1 MEKNNLKAVVFD
13 LDGVLTDS
21 AKYHYQAWKMLADKL
36 GIPFDEEY
44 NEKLKGVSRMESLE
58 LILQNGNAQ
67 DKYTQ
72 EEKVAMATEKN
83 EFYKQL
89 LHQITPEDVLPGI
102 HDFLEQL
109 KAAGIKTAVASVS
122 HNAPFILERL
132 ELDKYFDYICDAAQV
147 PRAKPFPDIFLSAA
161 QNLGVE
167 PANCIGV
174 EDAQAGI
181 QAINAAGMMS
191 VGVGI
196 KSQMQEAKLIPA
208 QHCQAGVGYAE
219 GIFSAGLNHKGE

>member
-89 LHQITPEDVLPGI
+89 IHQITPEDVLPGI

-132 ELDKYFDYICDAAQV
+132 ELDKYFNYICDAAQV

-161 QNLGVE
+161 QNLGVD

-191 VGVGI
+191 VGVGTE
-196 KSQMQEAKLIPA
+196 SQMQEAKLILPSTA
-208 QHCQAGVGYAE
+208 KLELGMLKEYFQLA
-219 GIFSAGLNHKGE
+219 

>member
-36 GIPFDEEY
+36 GVPFDEEY

-72 EEKVAMATEKN
+72 EEKEAMATEKN

-89 LHQITPEDVLPGI
+89 HHQITPEDVLPGI

-191 VGVGI
+191 AGVGTE
-196 KSQMQEAKLIPA
+196 SQMQEAKLILPSTA
-208 QHCQAGVGYAE
+208 KLELGMLKEYFQLA
-219 GIFSAGLNHKGE
+219 

>member
-1 MEKNNLKAVVFD
+1 
-13 LDGVLTDS
+13 
-21 AKYHYQAWKMLADKL
+21 
-36 GIPFDEEY
+36 
-44 NEKLKGVSRMESLE
+44 
-58 LILQNGNAQ
+58 
-67 DKYTQ
+67 
-72 EEKVAMATEKN
+72 MATEKN

-89 LHQITPEDVLPGI
+89 IHQITPEDVLPGI

-191 VGVGI
+191 VGVGTE
-196 KSQMQEAKLIPA
+196 SQMQEAKLILPSTA
-208 QHCQAGVGYAE
+208 KL
-219 GIFSAGLNHKGE
+219 GLGMLKEYFQLA

>member
-89 LHQITPEDVLPGI
+89 IHQITPEDVLPGI

-109 KAAGIKTAVASVS
+109 KAVGIKTAVASVS

-191 VGVGI
+191 VGVGTE
-196 KSQMQEAKLIPA
+196 SQMQEAKLILPSTA
-208 QHCQAGVGYAE
+208 KL
-219 GIFSAGLNHKGE
+219 GLGMLKEYFQLA

>member
-36 GIPFDEEY
+36 GIPFDEKY

-72 EEKVAMATEKN
+72 KEKVAMATEKN

-109 KAAGIKTAVASVS
+109 KAVGIKTAVASVS

-161 QNLGVE
+161 QNLGVD

-191 VGVGI
+191 VGVGTE
-196 KSQMQEAKLIPA
+196 SQMQEAKLILPSTA
-208 QHCQAGVGYAE
+208 KL
-219 GIFSAGLNHKGE
+219 GLGMLKEYFQLA

>member
-89 LHQITPEDVLPGI
+89 IHQITPEDVLPGI

-161 QNLGVE
+161 KNLGVE

-191 VGVGI
+191 VGVGTE
-196 KSQMQEAKLIPA
+196 SQMQEAKLILPSTA
-208 QHCQAGVGYAE
+208 KLELGMLKEYFQLA
-219 GIFSAGLNHKGE
+219 

>member
-21 AKYHYQAWKMLADKL
+21 AKYHYQAWKTLADKL

-109 KAAGIKTAVASVS
+109 KAAGIKTAVAFVS

-147 PRAKPFPDIFLSAA
+147 PRAKHFPDIFLSAA
-161 QNLGVE
+161 QNLGVD

-191 VGVGI
+191 AGVGTE
-196 KSQMQEAKLIPA
+196 SQMQEAKLILPSTA
-208 QHCQAGVGYAE
+208 KLELGMLKEYFQLA
-219 GIFSAGLNHKGE
+219 

>member
-58 LILQNGNAQ
+58 LILKNGNVQ
-67 DKYTQ
+67 DKYTP

-83 EFYKQL
+83 EFYKEL
-89 LHQITPEDVLPGI
+89 IHQITPEDVLPGI

-161 QNLGVE
+161 HNLGVD

-191 VGVGI
+191 VGVGTE
-196 KSQMQEAKLIPA
+196 SQMQEAKLILPSTA
-208 QHCQAGVGYAE
+208 KLELGMLKEYFQLA
-219 GIFSAGLNHKGE
+219 

>member
-72 EEKVAMATEKN
+72 EEKEAMATEKN

-89 LHQITPEDVLPGI
+89 IHQITPEDVLPGI

-174 EDAQAGI
+174 EDA
-181 QAINAAGMMS
+181 
-191 VGVGI
+191 
-196 KSQMQEAKLIPA
+196 
-208 QHCQAGVGYAE
+208 
-219 GIFSAGLNHKGE
+219 

>member
-109 KAAGIKTAVASVS
+109 KAVGIKTAVASVS

-132 ELDKYFDYICDAAQV
+132 ELDKYFDYICDAAQA

-161 QNLGVE
+161 QNLGVD

-191 VGVGI
+191 VGVGTE
-196 KSQMQEAKLIPA
+196 SQMQEAKLILPSTA
-208 QHCQAGVGYAE
+208 KL
-219 GIFSAGLNHKGE
+219 GLGMLKEYFQLA

>member
-109 KAAGIKTAVASVS
+109 KAVGIKTAVASVS

-191 VGVGI
+191 AGVGI
-196 KSQMQEAKLIPA
+196 KSQMQEAKLILPSTA
-208 QHCQAGVGYAE
+208 KLELGMLKEYFQLA
-219 GIFSAGLNHKGE
+219 

>member
-191 VGVGI
+191 VGVGTE
-196 KSQMQEAKLIPA
+196 SQMQEAKLILPSTA
-208 QHCQAGVGYAE
+208 KL
-219 GIFSAGLNHKGE
+219 GLGMLKEYFQLA

>member
-89 LHQITPEDVLPGI
+89 IHQITPEDVLPGI

-161 QNLGVE
+161 QNLGVD

-191 VGVGI
+191 VGVGTE
-196 KSQMQEAKLIPA
+196 SQMQEARLILPSTA
-208 QHCQAGVGYAE
+208 RLELGMLKEYFQLA
-219 GIFSAGLNHKGE
+219 

>member
-109 KAAGIKTAVASVS
+109 KAVGIKTAVASVS

-161 QNLGVE
+161 QNLGVD

-191 VGVGI
+191 AGVGTE
-196 KSQMQEAKLIPA
+196 SQMQEAKLILPSTVKLELGMLKEYFQLA
-208 QHCQAGVGYAE
+208 
-219 GIFSAGLNHKGE
+219 

>member
-72 EEKVAMATEKN
+72 EKKVAIATEKN

-109 KAAGIKTAVASVS
+109 KAVGIKTAVASVS

-191 VGVGI
+191 VGVGTE
-196 KSQMQEAKLIPA
+196 SQMQEAKLILPSTA
-208 QHCQAGVGYAE
+208 KLELGMLKEYFQLA
-219 GIFSAGLNHKGE
+219 

>member
-72 EEKVAMATEKN
+72 EKKVAIATEKN

-109 KAAGIKTAVASVS
+109 KAVGIKTAVASVS

-191 VGVGI
+191 AGVGTE
-196 KSQMQEAKLIPA
+196 SQMQEAKLILPSTA
-208 QHCQAGVGYAE
+208 KLELGMLKEYFQLA
-219 GIFSAGLNHKGE
+219 

>member
-161 QNLGVE
+161 QNLGVD

-191 VGVGI
+191 VGVGTE
-196 KSQMQEAKLIPA
+196 SQMQEAKLILPSTA
-208 QHCQAGVGYAE
+208 KL
-219 GIFSAGLNHKGE
+219 GLGMLKEYFQLA

>member
-58 LILQNGNAQ
+58 LILHNGNAQ

-89 LHQITPEDVLPGI
+89 IHQITPEDVLPGI

-191 VGVGI
+191 VGVGTE
-196 KSQMQEAKLIPA
+196 SQMQEAKLILPSTA
-208 QHCQAGVGYAE
+208 KLELGMLKEYFQLA
-219 GIFSAGLNHKGE
+219 

>member
-36 GIPFDEEY
+36 GISFDEEY

-109 KAAGIKTAVASVS
+109 KAVGIKTAVASVS

-191 VGVGI
+191 AGVGTE
-196 KSQMQEAKLIPA
+196 SQMQEAKLILPSTA
-208 QHCQAGVGYAE
+208 KLELGMLKEYFQLA
-219 GIFSAGLNHKGE
+219 

>member
-89 LHQITPEDVLPGI
+89 IHQITPEDVLPGI

-161 QNLGVE
+161 QNLGVD

-174 EDAQAGI
+174 EDAQVGI

-191 VGVGI
+191 VGVGTE
-196 KSQMQEAKLIPA
+196 SQMQEARLILPSTAKLELGMLKEYFQLA
-208 QHCQAGVGYAE
+208 
-219 GIFSAGLNHKGE
+219 

>member
-109 KAAGIKTAVASVS
+109 KAVGIKTAVASVS

-161 QNLGVE
+161 QNLGVD

-191 VGVGI
+191 VGVGTE
-196 KSQMQEAKLIPA
+196 SQMQEAKLILPSTA
-208 QHCQAGVGYAE
+208 KLELGMLKEYFQLA
-219 GIFSAGLNHKGE
+219 

>member
-89 LHQITPEDVLPGI
+89 IHQITPEDVLPGI

-191 VGVGI
+191 VGVGTE
-196 KSQMQEAKLIPA
+196 SQMQEAKLILPSTA
-208 QHCQAGVGYAE
+208 KLELGMLKEYFQLA
-219 GIFSAGLNHKGE
+219 

>member
-58 LILQNGNAQ
+58 LILQNGSAQ

-83 EFYKQL
+83 EFYRQL

-161 QNLGVE
+161 QNLGVD

-191 VGVGI
+191 VGVGTE
-196 KSQMQEAKLIPA
+196 SQMQEAKLILPSTA
-208 QHCQAGVGYAE
+208 KLELGMLKEY
-219 GIFSAGLNHKGE
+219 F

>member
-132 ELDKYFDYICDAAQV
+132 ELDKYFDYICDATQV

-161 QNLGVE
+161 QNLGVD

-191 VGVGI
+191 VGVGTE
-196 KSQMQEAKLIPA
+196 SQMQEAKLILPSTA
-208 QHCQAGVGYAE
+208 KLELGMLKEYFQLA
-219 GIFSAGLNHKGE
+219 

>member
-44 NEKLKGVSRMESLE
+44 NEKLKGVSRMESLG

-109 KAAGIKTAVASVS
+109 KAVGIKTAVASVS

-181 QAINAAGMMS
+181 QAINAADMMS

-196 KSQMQEAKLIPA
+196 KSQMQEAKLILPSIA
-208 QHCQAGVGYAE
+208 KLELGMLKEYFQLA
-219 GIFSAGLNHKGE
+219 

>member
-36 GIPFDEEY
+36 GISFDEEY

-161 QNLGVE
+161 QNLGVDL
-167 PANCIGV
+167 ANCIGV

-191 VGVGI
+191 VGVGTE
-196 KSQMQEAKLIPA
+196 SQMQEAKLILPSTA
-208 QHCQAGVGYAE
+208 KL
-219 GIFSAGLNHKGE
+219 GLGMLKEYFQLA

>member
-21 AKYHYQAWKMLADKL
+21 AKYHYQDWKMLADKL

-109 KAAGIKTAVASVS
+109 KAVGIKTAVASVS

-161 QNLGVE
+161 QNLGVD

-191 VGVGI
+191 AGVGTE
-196 KSQMQEAKLIPA
+196 SQMQEAKLILPSTA
-208 QHCQAGVGYAE
+208 KLELGMLKEYFQLA
-219 GIFSAGLNHKGE
+219 

>member
-191 VGVGI
+191 VGVGTE
-196 KSQMQEAKLIPA
+196 SQMQEAKLILSSTA
-208 QHCQAGVGYAE
+208 KL
-219 GIFSAGLNHKGE
+219 GLGMLKEYFQLA

>member
-36 GIPFDEEY
+36 GISFDEEY

-109 KAAGIKTAVASVS
+109 KAVGIKTAVASVS

-191 VGVGI
+191 VGVGTE
-196 KSQMQEAKLIPA
+196 SQMQEAKLILPSTA
-208 QHCQAGVGYAE
+208 KL
-219 GIFSAGLNHKGE
+219 GLGMLKEYFQLA

>member
-191 VGVGI
+191 VGVGTE
-196 KSQMQEAKLIPA
+196 SQMQEAKLILPSTA
-208 QHCQAGVGYAE
+208 KLELGMLKEYFQLA
-219 GIFSAGLNHKGE
+219 

>member
-147 PRAKPFPDIFLSAA
+147 PCAKPFPDIFLSAA

-191 VGVGI
+191 VGVGTE
-196 KSQMQEAKLIPA
+196 SQMQEAKLILPSTA
-208 QHCQAGVGYAE
+208 KLELGMLKEYFQLA
-219 GIFSAGLNHKGE
+219 

>member
-89 LHQITPEDVLPGI
+89 IHQITPEDVLPGI

-191 VGVGI
+191 VGVGTE
-196 KSQMQEAKLIPA
+196 SQMQEAKLILPSTA
-208 QHCQAGVGYAE
+208 KL
-219 GIFSAGLNHKGE
+219 GLGMLKEYFQLA

>member
-109 KAAGIKTAVASVS
+109 KAVGIKTAVASVS

-181 QAINAAGMMS
+181 QAINAADMMS

-196 KSQMQEAKLIPA
+196 KSQMQEAKLILPSTA
-208 QHCQAGVGYAE
+208 KLELGMLKEYFQLA
-219 GIFSAGLNHKGE
+219 

>member
-161 QNLGVE
+161 QNLGVD

-191 VGVGI
+191 VGVGTE
-196 KSQMQEAKLIPA
+196 SQMQEAKLILPSTA
-208 QHCQAGVGYAE
+208 KLELGMLKEYFQLA
-219 GIFSAGLNHKGE
+219 